1 MGHKRS
7 NRVGKDVRVIRIGCL
22 RMVEARALAVRALYD
37 LKGIILEFEIE
48 KKNKN

>member
-1 MGHKRS
+1 M
-7 NRVGKDVRVIRIGCL
+7 RVIRIGCL

-48 KKNKN
+48 KKNKNGAECLISVGIAQ